1 MVNDQM
7 PVKYNQTSRHQTSR
21 QCAAQVLS
29 QLNLG
34 YEINNIG
41 SPAIAETGPVIVVA
55 NYPFGGVESIA
66 LLHLLL
72 KHRDDVKI
80 LGDRKLKNIAGLAQ
94 NAITLHTQ
102 NTDRPTYKNITALR
116 QAVRWLVKGGV
127 LVVFPADIAH
137 TSGFSGIRAG
147 KEKWSAGVSRL
158 IAMTGAAV
166 MPVYIENPGPFDR
179 WLFSSLYSRL
189 ANTKTYE
196 TVAHSRP
203 KKMHLWIG
211 KPIAASRLKRFG
223 TDDETARY
231 LRLHTHM
238 LSSAKQPKLQF
249 VATNLPHK
257 SSYEEIIPPL
267 PPSYLLSE
275 ISQLKP
281 EQKLATSANLDVY
294 LARAEQIP
302 QSLRE
307 IGRLREITFRAVGE
321 GTGKAIDIDL
331 HDRFYLHLFLWDRE
345 KNQIAGAYRL
355 GLSDQIIKQ
364 HGKKGLYTQTLFKLH
379 TRFLENLSPA
389 IELGRSFVCIE
400 YQKSISPLMLLWKGI
415 GTFLVRNPQYSTLFG
430 PVSISNDYCST
441 SRQLLIEFLKMG
453 SFDDPLRKF
462 IKARR
467 PYRGKM
473 RQKWHKHDLA
483 NIGSF
488 EGLSDLISLLEDDG
502 KGAPVLMRH
511 YVNIGGRMLDFNV
524 DKSFGNCVDGLV
536 VVDLC
541 KTDDRVLAR
550 YLGKQGAKSFKQ
562 YHQRSFALAG

>member
-7 PVKYNQTSRHQTSR
+7 PVKYSQTPRRQTSR
-21 QCAAQVLS
+21 QCVAQILS

-34 YEINNIG
+34 YEINNNG
-41 SPAIAETGPVIVVA
+41 SPIIAEVGPLIVVA
-55 NYPFGGVESIA
+55 NCPYGGVESIA
-66 LLHLLL
+66 LLHMLL
-72 KHRDDVKI
+72 KHREDVKI
-80 LGDRKLKNIAGLAQ
+80 LGDRQLKNIAGLSES
-94 NAITLHTQ
+94 AITLHTESA
-102 NTDRPTYKNITALR
+102 DKPTYKNILAMR
-116 QAVRWLVKGGV
+116 QAVRWLAKGGL
-127 LVVFPADIAH
+127 LVVFPAVAA
-137 TSGFSGIRAG
+137 TAGFSGMRAG
-147 KEKWSAGVSRL
+147 KEKWSASVSRL
-158 IAMTGAAV
+158 IAMTGASV
-166 MPVYIENPGPFDR
+166 VPLYIEKPGPFDR
-179 WLFSSLYSRL
+179 WLFSSLYARL
-189 ANTKTYE
+189 TNTKTHE
-196 TVAHSRP
+196 AVAHNRT
-203 KKMHLWIG
+203 KKMHLWVG

-238 LSSAKQPKLQF
+238 LSSAKQPKLQY
-249 VATNLPHK
+249 VPASLSRKT
-257 SSYEEIIPPL
+257 SYEEIISPVSQSSL
-267 PPSYLLSE
+267 VSE

-294 LARAEQIP
+294 LARPEEIP
-302 QSLRE
+302 HSLRE

-321 GTGKAIDIDL
+321 GTGKSIDIDQ
-331 HDRFYLHLFLWDRE
+331 HDQIYLHLFLWDRE
-345 KNQIAGAYRL
+345 NNQIAGAYRL
-355 GLSDQIIKQ
+355 GLTDRIIRQ
-364 HGKKGLYTQTLFKLH
+364 HGKKGLYSQTLFKLH

-389 IELGRSFVCIE
+389 IELGRSFVCNE
-400 YQKSISPLMLLWKGI
+400 YQKSITPLMLLWKGI

-430 PVSISNDYCST
+430 PVSISNEYCST

-462 IKARR
+462 IKARH

-550 YLGKQGAKSFKQ
+550 YLGAQGAKSFKQ
-562 YHQRSFALAG
+562 YHQRTFALAG